1 MARVMEELDRVNES
15 ATSSAVFL
23 AVEGLSM
30 TFESPSRSGGDSLT
44 VLDGLDLTV
53 APGEFVTI
61 IGPSGCG
68 KTTLLNCVA
77 GLSTPTGGTM
87 YLDGVELRGPGPD
100 RAVVFQ
106 QASLLPWR
114 TVARNVAY
122 GLELRREL
130 RRAEIAERVR
140 RAIELVGL
148 KGFEHHYP
156 HQISG
161 GMQQRVNLARA
172 LVVEPKL
179 VLMDEP
185 FGALDALTREMLQD
199 ELSALAGSVQRA
211 TLFVTHDI
219 EEAVFLGD
227 RVVAMSRAPGR
238 IIANIRVPFERPR
251 SRDVGDLP
259 EFKEIVKEL
268 RRLLRPVTADVDAT
282 TKED

>member
-1 MARVMEELDRVNES
+1 MS
-15 ATSSAVFL
+15 AAPDVFL
-23 AVEGLSM
+23 AVEGLEMEFS
-30 TFESPSRSGGDSLT
+30 SPAGRGGEPLT
-44 VLDGLDLTV
+44 VLDGLDLDV
-53 APGEFVTI
+53 ARGEFVTI

-77 GLSTPTGGTM
+77 GLSTQTGGSM
-87 YLDGVELRGPGPD
+87 YLDGAELDGPGPD

-114 TVARNVAY
+114 TVERNVAY

-130 RRAEIAERVR
+130 RRSEIKERVR
-140 RAIELVGL
+140 AAIDLVGL
-148 KGFEHHYP
+148 SGFESHYP

-161 GMQQRVNLARA
+161 GMQQRVNVARA

-199 ELSALAGSVQRA
+199 ELSALAGTVHRT

-219 EEAVFLGD
+219 EEAVLLGD

-238 IIANIRVPFERPR
+238 IIADIRVPFERPR

>member
-1 MARVMEELDRVNES
+1 MEEVDRVNELP
-15 ATSSAVFL
+15 TSRAVFL

-30 TFESPSRSGGDSLT
+30 TFESPSRSGDDSLT

-77 GLSTPTGGTM
+77 GLSTPTSGEM
-87 YLDGVELRGPGPD
+87 YLDGVELRGPGLD

-130 RRAEIAERVR
+130 RRSEIAERVR

-199 ELSALAGSVQRA
+199 ELAALAGNTQRA

-259 EFKEIVKEL
+259 EFKEIVREL

-282 TKED
+282 TKEG

>member
-1 MARVMEELDRVNES
+1 MEELGRVNEP
-15 ATSSAVFL
+15 ATSPAVFL
-23 AVEGLSM
+23 EVDGLSM
-30 TFESPSRSGGDSLT
+30 TFESPSRSGDSLT
-44 VLDGLDLTV
+44 ALDELDLTV

-87 YLDGVELRGPGPD
+87 YLDGVELHGPGLD

-106 QASLLPWR
+106 QASLFPWR

-122 GLELRREL
+122 GLELRREY
-130 RRAEIAERVR
+130 RRSEIAERVR

-199 ELSALAGSVQRA
+199 ELAALVGTVQRA

-251 SRDVGDLP
+251 NRDVGDLP
-259 EFKEIVKEL
+259 EFKEIVREL
-268 RRLLRPVTADVDAT
+268 RRLLRPVTADVDAA

>member
-1 MARVMEELDRVNES
+1 
-15 ATSSAVFL
+15 
-23 AVEGLSM
+23 
-30 TFESPSRSGGDSLT
+30 
-44 VLDGLDLTV
+44 
-53 APGEFVTI
+53 
-61 IGPSGCG
+61 
-68 KTTLLNCVA
+68 
-77 GLSTPTGGTM
+77 
-87 YLDGVELRGPGPD
+87 
-100 RAVVFQ
+100 
-106 QASLLPWR
+106 LPWR

-130 RRAEIAERVR
+130 RRSEISERVR

-199 ELSALAGSVQRA
+199 ELAALAGTVQRA

-238 IIANIRVPFERPR
+238 IIANIDVPFERPR

-259 EFKEIVKEL
+259 AFKEIVREL

>member
-1 MARVMEELDRVNES
+1 MEELDRVNES

-23 AVEGLSM
+23 AVKNLSM

-172 LVVEPKL
+172 LVIEPKL

-238 IIANIRVPFERPR
+238 IIANIGVPFERPR
-251 SRDVGDLP
+251 SRDVGDLA
-259 EFKEIVKEL
+259 EFKEIVREL

-282 TKED
+282 TKEE

>member
-1 MARVMEELDRVNES
+1 MARVMEELGRVNEP
-15 ATSSAVFL
+15 ATSPAVFL
-23 AVEGLSM
+23 EVDGLSM
-30 TFESPSRSGGDSLT
+30 TFESPSRSGDSLT
-44 VLDGLDLTV
+44 ALDELDLTV

-87 YLDGVELRGPGPD
+87 YLDGVELHGPGLD

-106 QASLLPWR
+106 QASLFPWR

-122 GLELRREL
+122 GLELRREY
-130 RRAEIAERVR
+130 RRSEIAERVR

-199 ELSALAGSVQRA
+199 ELAALVGTVQRA

-251 SRDVGDLP
+251 NRDVGDLP
-259 EFKEIVKEL
+259 EFKEIVREL
-268 RRLLRPVTADVDAT
+268 RRLLRPVTADVDAA

>member
-1 MARVMEELDRVNES
+1 MEELDRANEP
-15 ATSSAVFL
+15 ATTPAVFL

-77 GLSTPTGGTM
+77 GLSMPTGGRM

-106 QASLLPWR
+106 QPSLLPWR

-130 RRAEIAERVR
+130 RRSEISERVR

-199 ELSALAGSVQRA
+199 ELAALAGTVQRA

-238 IIANIRVPFERPR
+238 IIANIDVPFERPR

-259 EFKEIVKEL
+259 AFKEIVREL

>member
-1 MARVMEELDRVNES
+1 MEELDRVNES

>member
-1 MARVMEELDRVNES
+1 MEELDRVNEH
-15 ATSSAVFL
+15 ATSPAVFL
-23 AVEGLSM
+23 EVDGLSM
-30 TFESPSRSGGDSLT
+30 TFESPSRSGDSLT
-44 VLDGLDLTV
+44 VLDRLDLTV

-77 GLSTPTGGTM
+77 GLSTPTAGTM
-87 YLDGVELRGPGPD
+87 YLDGVELHGPGLD

-122 GLELRREL
+122 GLELRREH
-130 RRAEIAERVR
+130 RRSEIAERVR

-199 ELSALAGSVQRA
+199 ELAALAGTVQRA

-251 SRDVGDLP
+251 RRDVEDLP
-259 EFKEIVKEL
+259 EFKEIVREL

>member
-1 MARVMEELDRVNES
+1 MEELDRVNEP
-15 ATSSAVFL
+15 ATSPAVFL
-23 AVEGLSM
+23 EVDGLSM
-30 TFESPSRSGGDSLT
+30 TFESPTRSSDSLT

-87 YLDGVELRGPGPD
+87 YLDGVELHGPGLD

-114 TVARNVAY
+114 TVARNVGY
-122 GLELRREL
+122 GLELRRGYK
-130 RRAEIAERVR
+130 RSEIAERVR

-199 ELSALAGSVQRA
+199 ELAALAGTMQRA

-259 EFKEIVKEL
+259 EFKEIVREL

>member
-1 MARVMEELDRVNES
+1 MEEVGRVNEP
-15 ATSSAVFL
+15 AVAPAVFL
-23 AVEGLSM
+23 AVEHLTM
-30 TFESPSRSGGDSLT
+30 TFESPSRSDGEALT

-77 GLSTPTGGTM
+77 GLTNPTGGRM
-87 YLDGVELRGPGPD
+87 YLDGNELRGPGQD

-122 GLELRREL
+122 GLELRRKL
-130 RRAEIAERVR
+130 RRAEIGERVQ

-148 KGFEHHYP
+148 DGFEHHYP

-185 FGALDALTREMLQD
+185 FGALDALTRELLQD
-199 ELSALAGSVQRA
+199 ELAALAQTVQRA

-238 IIANIRVPFERPR
+238 IIADIRVPFDRPR

>member
-1 MARVMEELDRVNES
+1 MEELDRVNES

-23 AVEGLSM
+23 AVEDLSM